1 MEDEMKKFQEEQEKL
16 IREREKRKA
25 QEAKLKAKEEAKEQE
40 LKEQKPKDG
49 ITVLKE
55 VGLKNVSNKTF
66 INLENLTNLLNK
78 DFEKLHKTKA
88 LGFIQILERE
98 FKVDLHELREDYLS
112 YTNGSRRI
120 NEKKSIPAK
129 ATQKNTTKKRV
140 RDSKKIIQESNKSS
154 FKIGPYLLLLLAGV
168 AGYFLLKSGTSDE
181 DKITATDLNISQ
193 SKVVEDEPKNSLLAQ
208 AVKEE
213 SNQTKNEAV
222 DEDDDLNKIVQK
234 MLKNSQDI
242 ESNQS
247 SQNSTVQQTMQE
259 ESNLSTTQEQIVSS
273 NNNDLEN
280 ALKKQSTD
288 LESIE
293 KSVDEVNLS
302 NRAKESEEK
311 ALPKVKEEVPV
322 VKKESEKVA
331 NIPNNLYLV
340 PKQRAW
346 VGVIYLDD
354 YTKKDYLIRGKLK
367 LDPNRDQLIL
377 VGHNKIKIYKD
388 SKQFKVHSKKK
399 ARFIYENGELR
410 EISKQEYKERSA
422 GVRW

>member
-16 IREREKRKA
+16 IREREKRKE

-129 ATQKNTTKKRV
+129 VSQTSTKKRV
-140 RDSKKIIQESNKSS
+140 RDSKTIIQESNKSS

-193 SKVVEDEPKNSLLAQ
+193 SKVVKDEPKNSLLAQ
-208 AVKEE
+208 AVEEE

-234 MLKNSQDI
+234 MLKNSQDL

-273 NNNDLEN
+273 NNRELED
-280 ALKKQSTD
+280 ASKVQSTD

-311 ALPKVKEEVPV
+311 VSAKVKEETSV
-322 VKKESEKVA
+322 VKKESEKVVA